1 MEAWLGA
8 REVGAE
14 GTCLRG
20 LANGAS
26 SLGAPGRDI
35 RLVGEVTTEKFTEER
50 PWLALC
56 RN

>member
-20 LANGAS
+20 LGNGAS